1 MCYRS
6 VTNGR
11 IREYSVMSSSEMR
24 LAGICK
30 DCMKRLGV
38 DERLTIKP
46 NCVHVASL
54 QEYDAKTMAG
64 VQFPSSSQAFGLGRG
79 GHHGTTKITYK
90 VAKTVKET
98 IDDASSHV
106 SQQSHLGSSKSA
118 GSHKG
123 SSK

>member
-1 MCYRS
+1 
-6 VTNGR
+6 
-11 IREYSVMSSSEMR
+11 MSSSDMR

-38 DERLTIKP
+38 DQRSTIGL
-46 NCVHVASL
+46 NCVQVSQL

-64 VQFPSSSQAFGLGRG
+64 VQFPGSSQAFGLGRG
-79 GHHGTTKITYK
+79 GNHGTTKITYK

-106 SQQSHLGSSKSA
+106 SHQSHPGSHGGSKSA
-118 GSHKG
+118 GSRKSSHK
-123 SSK
+123 